1 MSPAIDTAGS
11 RPGLLRQTSVR
22 YSAIPH
28 AALPLSAVSVVLH
41 TSYLA
46 YLCTPAAD
54 TRSMPLELRESYLRY
69 RLHTHTD
76 SEDMIVEVL
85 QIDKMHA
92 WRCHRSVPQICN
104 CRYQAPVRVADC
116 TVPAGSSF
124 ASHRPRTS
132 YVRTHAN
139 GVARAASPRPRHA
152 NDVARDATRTASP
165 GQRHPDSVTRTA
177 TRKASPLAADDAPLQ
192 SADRRFHAGSTRF
205 ASAAGPRV

>member
-46 YLCTPAAD
+46 YLCAPTAD

-76 SEDMIVEVL
+76 SEDMVGEVL

-104 CRYQAPVRVADC
+104 CRYQTPVRVADC

-132 YVRTHAN
+132 YVRTHVH

-152 NDVARDATRTASP
+152 NDVTRDATRTASP
-165 GQRHPDSVTRTA
+165 GQRHTNGNAKGITA
-177 TRKASPLAADDAPLQ
+177 
-192 SADRRFHAGSTRF
+192 GC
-205 ASAAGPRV
+205 